1 MSAIRPIFDFE
12 SVFDIDFTLIQLIQD
27 KFKGSK
33 YFNSVIDEDPITVR
47 MLLRAREEY
56 NPLSIIIKDEFKDS
70 ADNLYKEIV
79 ENFYKS
85 IYKNI
90 SYTEISNLFTTLT
103 IADKTVISLSMI
115 VRNKFEEALAK
126 SLQYRTNLELV
137 HPYEVSLDKF
147 DAYFA
152 KSEKSIEENCPDIKS
167 KTIFLLDYGFNV
179 ENFLGQI
186 FPKKHIF
193 EKYGEYN
200 EIIISS
206 VYSSLVY
213 PEA

>member
-90 SYTEISNLFTTLT
+90 SYTEISNLFTT
-103 IADKTVISLSMI
+103 
-115 VRNKFEEALAK
+115 VR
-126 SLQYRTNLELV
+126 
-137 HPYEVSLDKF
+137 
-147 DAYFA
+147 
-152 KSEKSIEENCPDIKS
+152 
-167 KTIFLLDYGFNV
+167 TIFNL
-179 ENFLGQI
+179 
-186 FPKKHIF
+186 
-193 EKYGEYN
+193 
-200 EIIISS
+200 
-206 VYSSLVY
+206 
-213 PEA
+213 